1 MERQPD
7 DVLMDPLV
15 ESEEL
20 LPLPSIEDVR
30 DWFDS
35 EYWHQKHRDVSEVR
49 AITVLLKRVDELETE
64 KATLE
69 VDIINLKRT
78 VLETIKDLRDGNSRV
93 RTYLV
98 GLLEDADDV

>member
-15 ESEEL
+15 ETEEL
-20 LPLPSIEDVR
+20 LPLPSIEEVR

-64 KATLE
+64 RSVLE
-69 VDIINLKRT
+69 VDVVNLKRA
-78 VLETIKDLRDGNSRV
+78 VLETIKDLQDGNTRV
-93 RTYLV
+93 RTHLV